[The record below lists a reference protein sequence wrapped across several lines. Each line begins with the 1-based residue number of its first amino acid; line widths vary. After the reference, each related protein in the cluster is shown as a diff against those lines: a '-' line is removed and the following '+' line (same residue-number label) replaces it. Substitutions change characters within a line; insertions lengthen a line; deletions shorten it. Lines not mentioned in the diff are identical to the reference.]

1 MVNRCVARSDTC
13 GTHHHKS
20 RRPRRRSNRYQP
32 RFRYPFD
39 LFKVVPFFR
48 RIPAGGAFCTT
59 QRLAVVGQ
67 LRRPSAYVRV
77 PFPTRADTPVRPY
90 NTSTH
95 PGNIPHINVGA
106 DRCPKIRN
114 RSFVAPKPRYGCPQ
128 AGISAP
134 TNGHMDAYAGT
145 IHQCRASAPCCFS
158 GICRTGSYVRHRK
171 FYNRHRKNYVRPRK
185 FYVRHRKRAV
195 STPPGRTVKPFH
207 NDNRCVARSDT
218 CGIHPPHKSRRPRRR
233 SNRSQPRFRYPFDL
247 FKVVPSFVAFPQVAH
262 SAPHSG

>member
-1 MVNRCVARSDTC
+1 M
-13 GTHHHKS
+13 
-20 RRPRRRSNRYQP
+20 
-32 RFRYPFD
+32 
-39 LFKVVPFFR
+39 
-48 RIPAGGAFCTT
+48 
-59 QRLAVVGQ
+59 VVGQ
-67 LRRPSAYVRV
+67 LRRPSAYVHV

-218 CGIHPPHKSRRPRRR
+218 CGIHPPTKADDPEGGRTVPNPVSDTRSTSSRSFPLSSHFRRWRILHHTAVSVCWTASPSICIRASRSPHRADTPVRPY
-233 SNRSQPRFRYPFDL
+233 N
-247 FKVVPSFVAFPQVAH
+247 A
-262 SAPHSG
+262 